1 MTRENYSLCLMQK
14 KVGHGT
20 PKCKKLKEKK
30 KKCHTVQ
37 LKHITKAF
45 SVLYLIFVELLS
57 GHMPSNVS
65 MVTAEPRL

>member
-14 KVGHGT
+14 KVGHGN
-20 PKCKKLKEKK
+20 PKCKKIKKK

-45 SVLYLIFVELLS
+45 CVLYSIFVRLLS
-57 GHMPSNVS
+57 GYMPSNVS
-65 MVTAEPRL
+65 LVTAEPRL